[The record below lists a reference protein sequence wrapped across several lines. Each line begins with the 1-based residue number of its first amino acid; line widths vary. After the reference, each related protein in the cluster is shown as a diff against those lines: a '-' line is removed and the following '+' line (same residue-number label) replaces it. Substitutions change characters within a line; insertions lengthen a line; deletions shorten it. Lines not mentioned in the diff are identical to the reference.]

1 MKISL
6 MILLAVILDFI
17 LGDPYNF
24 PHPIKL
30 MGNIIAFEDRWL
42 RKGTSRELR
51 IKGLFIA
58 VFNIS
63 LTFSLISLLLK
74 TLRPYKYAYSLVY
87 IYLVYT
93 SLAAKSLDFEAS
105 KVKTALEKSLEAARY
120 QLSFIVG
127 RETKNLEED
136 EIIRAT
142 VETVAENTSDGVIA
156 PLFYSLILGPAGGM
170 TYKMVNTMD
179 SMLGYKNDKY
189 MDFGRYPALIDDVFN
204 YLPARITGL
213 IMCFVGL
220 FFSKNAFKIMARD
233 RYKHKSPNAGFP
245 EAAIAGILGI
255 QLGGDNYYNGRLVKK
270 PSLGDSKKP
279 VEAKDIKST
288 INIMYLTE
296 IIFLG
301 LGLGSIYFFK

>member
-1 MKISL
+1 MKTSL
-6 MILLAVILDFI
+6 MIVVAVILDFI

-30 MGNIIAFEDRWL
+30 MGNIIGFEDRWL

-58 VFNIS
+58 VFNIL

-74 TLRPYKYAYSLVY
+74 ILRPYKYAYSLVY
-87 IYLVYT
+87 IYLVYS

-127 RETKNLEED
+127 RETKNLKED

-156 PLFYSLILGPAGGM
+156 PLFYNLILGPAGGM
-170 TYKMVNTMD
+170 AYKMVNTMD
-179 SMLGYKNDKY
+179 SMLGYKNEKY
-189 MDFGRYPALIDDVFN
+189 IDFGRYPALIDDVFN

-220 FFSKNAFKIMARD
+220 LFSKNAFKIMARD
-233 RYKHKSPNAGFP
+233 KYKHKSPNAGFP
-245 EAAIAGILGI
+245 EAAVAGILGV
-255 QLGGDNYYNGRLVKK
+255 QLGGDGYYDGRLVKK
-270 PSLGDSKKP
+270 PSLGDGRKSIE
-279 VEAKDIKST
+279 VKDIKAT
-288 INIMYLTE
+288 IKIMYLTE

-301 LGLGSIYFFK
+301 LGLGSIYFLK